1 MRKDRMLEQVQAN
14 ELEKMSESD
23 VTGGG
28 PNMALAR
35 HQLVQEAEEKAHQ
48 PKVLIAEDD
57 DSNYQVLE
65 LMMRKMTNAI
75 TLRASNGK
83 EAVDKFSN
91 ETDIDLILMDLK
103 MPVMDGFEA
112 TRLIR
117 KMNAGIPIIAITAF
131 AMSGDERRAI
141 EAGCNDYLAK
151 PVTMKVLLNKLAEFG
166 LKKTN

>member
-1 MRKDRMLEQVQAN
+1 MPSPCVQV
-14 ELEKMSESD
+14 M
-23 VTGGG
+23 G
-28 PNMALAR
+28 R
-35 HQLVQEAEEKAHQ
+35 
-48 PKVLIAEDD
+48 
-57 DSNYQVLE
+57 
-65 LMMRKMTNAI
+65 R
-75 TLRASNGK
+75 
-83 EAVDKFSN
+83 AVDKFSN

-117 KMNAGIPIIAITAF
+117 KMNTSIPIIAITAF

-166 LKKTN
+166 LKKSN